1 MTTTFNKD
9 FKEIIF
15 NSAKA
20 VGRGLLSYTAGEDEN
35 GENFLENNLTI
46 KVKNP

>member
-15 NSAKA
+15 NNAKDA
-20 VGRGLLSYTAGEDEN
+20 GRGLLSYNAGEDET
-35 GENFLENNLTI
+35 GENFLENNLSI